1 MRSKQQSGF
10 SLVEVT
16 VALAIVSG
24 ILVIAYS
31 LMEQTMRTA
40 MFNESQNDLA
50 VMAQRAVNE
59 LQSELLE
66 TRVVFEENA
75 LGAGYRTALRLPPS
89 TAVRAG
95 SLLPVVESEPELAPD
110 ATGERRTG
118 NALLVARQLAPLS
131 ILYDHDGT
139 SATPD
144 VEFLADRYRFDY
156 VFLSPEPTRNFAGRG
171 PALDLMM
178 ATSGEYADY
187 FQLNAMGAST
197 GVLAQKLI
205 THGLAR
211 AWNPGQP
218 ADQAFHTLT
227 GALDGSFDPPLRN
240 PRIDIERVRSLLPGV
255 RGGRVTGAMSFTVA
269 FTPSSPASPLP
280 IRLPVTTY
288 APADLVTPAFPAGFE
303 VKVAGPSGHRRALT
317 RLVLASHYGVS
328 SYTSQQAFVTTAIR

>member
-1 MRSKQQSGF
+1 MRSNRESGF

-24 ILVIAYS
+24 ILIIAYS

-75 LGAGYRTALRLPPS
+75 LGQGYRSAMQLPAG
-89 TAVRAG
+89 AVVRTG
-95 SLLPVVESEPELAPD
+95 SLLPLIETDTELAPD
-110 ATGERRTG
+110 AAGARRTG

-131 ILYDHDGT
+131 ILYDHDGSST
-139 SATPD
+139 TPD
-144 VEFLADRYRFDY
+144 IEFLADRYRFDY
-156 VFLSPEPTRNFAGRG
+156 VFLSPQSGSSFARRG
-171 PALDLMM
+171 PSLDLMM
-178 ATSGEYADY
+178 ATSREYADY
-187 FQLNAMGAST
+187 FQLNAMGPHLDT
-197 GVLAQKLI
+197 LAQKLMAK
-205 THGLAR
+205 GLER

-218 ADQAFHTLT
+218 VDQAFHTLS
-227 GALDGSFDPPLRN
+227 GALDGSFDAPLRN
-240 PRIDIERVRSLLPGV
+240 PRIDVLRVRSLLPGV
-255 RGGRVTGAMSFTVA
+255 RGGRVSGAMSFSVA
-269 FTPSSPASPLP
+269 FVPPAPAASLP
-280 IRLPVTTY
+280 IRLPVSVY
-288 APADLVTPAFPAGFE
+288 APEDIAGPGFPAGFE
-303 VKVAGPSGHRRALT
+303 VKVAGPAGHRRALT